1 MGGAYTAKPGAV
13 AASPDLPDGWPEHW
27 PFPGPNPPGHTPVYG
42 ISFKSPPTPDDVSI
56 GEEITVRVK
65 MYEEG
70 AGAPPPPQL
79 GTIQPDT
86 NIDWIASVRGLP
98 IDTASKG
105 WAYISGHY
113 YSSWTFSP
121 SLIASDITEPP
132 TLLTI
137 EASGTM
143 NNGSFSNAV
152 SADDTIEI
160 VEKLSFIA
168 EATIDS
174 YVEAGA
180 VGTWYAGVSVALGIS
195 IGGNSVGYWSRNWRV
210 DNGNETFHEHAA
222 SNSGTLPD
230 GIVWTQDIPNR
241 KLILTIP
248 KDSFDPTH
256 EYYIL
261 TSSDSTQSLGSL
273 TIGISTR
280 VQLNGADDV
289 LLSEMNASGSGSVPP
304 NSSFVETTKYDAGQV
319 ELLLANVLGLWS
331 GAVIT
336 NY

>member
-1 MGGAYTAKPGAV
+1 MTGAYTA
-13 AASPDLPDGWPEHW
+13 LPEEVVEDPEVPEDWPPAW
-27 PFPGPNPPGHTPVYG
+27 PFPGPLPPGYTPAYG
-42 ISFKSPPTPDDVSI
+42 ISFVSPPTPDDVSI

-65 MYEEG
+65 MYQEG
-70 AGAPPPPQL
+70 AGASEL
-79 GTIQPDT
+79 GTIAPDVD
-86 NIDWIASVRGLP
+86 IDWIAIVDELP
-98 IDTASKG
+98 IDTDSTG
-105 WAYISGHY
+105 WTYISGFY
-113 YSSWTFSP
+113 YSTWTFTP
-121 SLIASDITEPP
+121 SLIASDIEEPP
-132 TLLTI
+132 KLLTV

-143 NNGSFSNAV
+143 NNGSFSGPV
-152 SADDTIEI
+152 SNSDTIEI

-241 KLILTIP
+241 KLTLTIP
-248 KDSFDPTH
+248 KDSFDSTH

-273 TIGISTR
+273 TVNISTR
-280 VQLNGADDV
+280 VQLNGSDDV

-304 NSSFVETTKYDAGQV
+304 NSSFVETTKYDSGQV

-331 GAVIT
+331 GATIT

>member
-1 MGGAYTAKPGAV
+1 MGGAYTAQP
-13 AASPDLPDGWPEHW
+13 ASSSSTSLPDGWPSHW
-27 PFPGPNPPGHTPVYG
+27 PFPGPNPPGHEPVYG
-42 ISFKSPPTPDDVSI
+42 ISFVSPPTPDDVGI
-56 GEEITVRVK
+56 GEEITIRVK

-79 GTIQPDT
+79 STIAPNV
-86 NIDWIASVRGLP
+86 NIDWIASIEGFP
-98 IDTASKG
+98 IDTDSTG
-105 WAYISGHY
+105 WTYISGSY
-113 YSSWTFSP
+113 YSSWTFTP
-121 SLIASDITEPP
+121 SLLPVDITEPP

-137 EASGTM
+137 DASGIM
-143 NNGSFSNAV
+143 NNGSASQAV
-152 SADDTIEI
+152 DASDTIEI
-160 VEKLSFIA
+160 VEKVSFIV

-174 YVEAGA
+174 YGVSGSP
-180 VGTWYAGVSVALGIS
+180 VSWYTGVSVALGIS
-195 IGGNSVGYWSRNWRV
+195 IDSVSVGYWSRTWRV
-210 DNGNETFHEHAA
+210 DDGNGTFHEHTA

-241 KLILTIP
+241 KLTLTIP

-261 TSSDSTQSLGSL
+261 TSSDSFQSLGSL
-273 TIGISTR
+273 TINTSTR

-304 NSSFVETTKYDAGQV
+304 NSSFVETIRYDSGQV
-319 ELLLANVLGLWS
+319 ELLLGSVFGLWS
-331 GAVIT
+331 VAVIT